1 MVQQSIYSGK
11 SGGHAETDR
20 CSIAFNTLDS
30 LPDHFTGGIDVSI
43 RTWSLRALDMYYPSS
58 LGFIHNLKALLKKDR
73 HVRLAEGGS
82 EGTIWP
88 CQVTHA
94 DDKVVVELPHHYYE
108 PIQAFTWREKAI
120 RLVLR
125 FKKKGEVQVEEP
137 LVENLTMILAYM
149 NRVFVQVV
157 VEAKKVKRTD
167 RTLDW
172 RSPTFDNY
180 LLIEYFVRRHEPA
193 QVRNYRRN
201 NDHNIN
207 RASIAEV
214 DWVRHEHTLGEMWYG
229 SRTQFEMDEKMK
241 TVDVA
246 RKLIDVMVDFYDP
259 VEDEDPDF
267 GYTYKEHLQG
277 SAADKGKGK
286 VQGEGDDSIGGGHRS
301 GGVRSKGKGRDKG
314 KRRAGGTV
322 NERRASQRLKDK
334 HKHKS
339 PMPSPSGSDRSSMDV

>member
-20 CSIAFNTLDS
+20 WSIAFNTLDS
-30 LPDHFTGGIDVSI
+30 LPDHFTGGIDGNGAEQFYNWSITVSI

-125 FKKKGEVQVEEP
+125 FKKKGEVAGGRAAGGESDHDPRIYEQGFRSSSCGGEE
-137 LVENLTMILAYM
+137 
-149 NRVFVQVV
+149 
-157 VEAKKVKRTD
+157 K
-167 RTLDW
+167 
-172 RSPTFDNY
+172 
-180 LLIEYFVRRHEPA
+180 YFVRRHEPA

-214 DWVRHEHTLGEMWYG
+214 DWVRHEHTLGEMW
-229 SRTQFEMDEKMK
+229 
-241 TVDVA
+241 
-246 RKLIDVMVDFYDP
+246 KLIDVMVDFYDP

-267 GYTYKEHLQG
+267 RYTYKEHLQG

-286 VQGEGDDSIGGGHRS
+286 AQEREMIALEEVIAVVGCVARARDVIRARDEREG
-301 GGVRSKGKGRDKG
+301 
-314 KRRAGGTV
+314 
-322 NERRASQRLKDK
+322 
-334 HKHKS
+334 
-339 PMPSPSGSDRSSMDV
+339 P

>member
-73 HVRLAEGGS
+73 HVRLSPGE
-82 EGTIWP
+82 
-88 CQVTHA
+88 
-94 DDKVVVELPHHYYE
+94 K
-108 PIQAFTWREKAI
+108 KAI

-286 VQGEGDDSIGGGHRS
+286 AQGEGDDSIGGGHRS

>member
-1 MVQQSIYSGK
+1 MVQQSIYSRK
-11 SGGHAETDR
+11 SGGNAETHR

-30 LPDHFTGGIDVSI
+30 LPDHFTGGIDGNGAEQFYKLVHYSI
-43 RTWSLRALDMYYPSS
+43 YQDMESLC
-58 LGFIHNLKALLKKDR
+58 LGHR
-73 HVRLAEGGS
+73 GS

-108 PIQAFTWREKAI
+108 PIQAFTWRGKAI
-120 RLVLR
+120 QLVLR
-125 FKKKGEVQVEEP
+125 FKKKGEVEVEEP

-149 NRVFVQVV
+149 NRVFVQVI
-157 VEAKKVKRTD
+157 VEAKKVKCTD

-172 RSPTFDNY
+172 CSPTFDNY
-180 LLIEYFVRRHEPA
+180 LPIEYFVRRHEPA

-214 DWVRHEHTLGEMWYG
+214 DWVHHERTLGEMWYG
-229 SRTQFEMDEKMK
+229 SQTQFEMDEKMK

-286 VQGEGDDSIGGGHRS
+286 AQGEGDDSIGGGHRS

-339 PMPSPSGSDRSSMDV
+339 PMPSPSGSDRSLMDV